1 MFPSVLTIHE
11 ELYHP
16 VPLEFSTFRA
26 WVSHNKGVVLSSLDT
41 YEMCYFGGRGGGEKG
56 SQAQSGLE
64 LHVLLPPPPQ
74 CWNYKHVPP
83 TLDLRSYFYD
93 AQG

>member
-1 MFPSVLTIHE
+1 
-11 ELYHP
+11 
-16 VPLEFSTFRA
+16 
-26 WVSHNKGVVLSSLDT
+26 
-41 YEMCYFGGRGGGEKG
+41 
-56 SQAQSGLE
+56 
-64 LHVLLPPPPQ
+64 LPPPPQ